1 MNHFRFKNQIDVTKT
16 LKNVSASTFITVPD
30 ELSTPKWS
38 DHSAVDMQIGADPVI
53 LSKMRETL
61 LSFLDDSVVRGDET
75 AVVHWRGLR
84 VSRWSYAR
92 LASCAFQFAR
102 ELEARDIVAGDRVL
116 FWGENS
122 PEWIAAFYGCMLRG
136 AIVVP
141 LDLKS
146 APDFV
151 ARVQQ
156 QVSARLLLSDEPQ
169 QQLNVPRLA
178 FGSLADA
185 IAKHSSAPYAAHAVK
200 PDDLIEIVFTSGTT
214 AEPKGV
220 CLTHRNLLTNLAPI
234 EKEFK
239 KYARWERLVHPIR
252 FFCLLPLSHV
262 FGQLMGIFVPQIIG
276 AEVYFRESYK
286 PSQIISE
293 IKKQRIN
300 VVITVP
306 RVLETLREKVLID
319 GNVSDDQLARAEE
332 RHFLRNWWTFRR
344 VHRLFGWRFWAF
356 VTGGATLEADTESF
370 WRRLGYAVIQ
380 GYGMT
385 ETASLASLSHPFR
398 IHHGSI
404 GKPVAGQELKLS
416 ESGEILVRGD
426 NVSPGYWNGGV
437 QPIADEQGWIHTGD
451 IGEVGPEG
459 NIYFRGR
466 SKDTI
471 VTAAGLKIYPADL
484 EAALDHQPEIKASA
498 VIPLS
503 NGTEAMAV
511 LIPHDEHSD
520 LKSAVQRA
528 NESLAE
534 FQRIRHWVVWP
545 KQDFPRTTGTRK
557 VIKGQLAE
565 AVRTMSCEQQSSV
578 AASERGP
585 VPLSVPVITR
595 ITGTNAAEL
604 DMSAKLA
611 DDLKLD
617 SLGRVELLSA
627 LEDQYQIELD
637 EAAITEAT
645 TIGDVERIVSQV
657 TSEAVAY
664 PYPRWAMRFPMTW
677 IRPVV
682 YHLFLLPLSRIMCI
696 PRVVGAD
703 NLAQIKG
710 PALFIS
716 NHVTHIDGPLILS
729 VLPVGWRIRLAI
741 AMSGEYLRDWRY
753 PPATLGWFVRL
764 KKRAAYVLGAGL
776 FNVFSLPRQSGF
788 RQSFAYA
795 GEAMDRG
802 YSVLIFPE
810 GTETRN
816 GEMQPF
822 RAGIGLLASELN
834 VPVIP
839 VKLSGL
845 FELKQKRQFFVRP
858 GVVSVTFGEPITFSP
873 EQTPAEITK
882 VLDRTYKIFQD

>member
-1 MNHFRFKNQIDVTKT
+1 
-16 LKNVSASTFITVPD
+16 
-30 ELSTPKWS
+30 
-38 DHSAVDMQIGADPVI
+38 
-53 LSKMRETL
+53 MRETL
-61 LSFLDDSVVRGDET
+61 LSFVDDCIARGDEA

-84 VSRWSYAR
+84 ISRWSYAR

-102 ELEARDIVAGDRVL
+102 ELEARDIGAGDRVL

-122 PEWIAAFYGCMLRG
+122 PDWIAAFYGCLLRG

-156 QVSARLLLSDEPQ
+156 QVSAKLLLSDEPQ
-169 QQLNVPRLA
+169 PQLNLPRLPLDN
-178 FGSLADA
+178 LAGA
-185 IAKHSSAPYAAHAVK
+185 VTNHSTQRYPAHAVK

-220 CLTHRNLLTNLAPI
+220 CLTHRNILTNLAPI
-234 EKEFK
+234 EKEFG

-252 FFCLLPLSHV
+252 FLCLLPLSHV
-262 FGQLMGIFVPQIIG
+262 FGQLMGIFVPQIVG

-293 IKKQRIN
+293 IKKQKIN

-306 RVLETLREKVLID
+306 RVLETLREKIAPD
-319 GNVSDDQLARAEE
+319 VSAGELAAAED
-332 RHFLRNWWTFRR
+332 RHFLKNWWRFRR
-344 VHRLFGWRFWAF
+344 IRRLFGFRFWAF
-356 VTGGATLEADTESF
+356 ITGGATLEADTESF

-398 IHHGSI
+398 TKHGSI
-404 GKPVAGQELKLS
+404 GKPVAGQELKLG
-416 ESGEILVRGD
+416 ENGEILVRGD
-426 NVSPGYWNGGV
+426 NVSPGYWNQGL

-451 IGEVGPEG
+451 IGEVGPQG

-484 EAALDHQPEIKASA
+484 ESALDQQPEIKASA
-498 VIPLS
+498 VIALPGS
-503 NGTEAMAV
+503 KGTEAMAV
-511 LIPHDEHSD
+511 LIPYNGSSD
-520 LKSAVQRA
+520 LKPAVQRA
-528 NESLAE
+528 NDSLAE
-534 FQRIRHWVVWP
+534 FQHIRHWIVWP
-545 KQDFPRTTGTRK
+545 RKDFPRTTGTRK
-557 VIKGQLAE
+557 VMKGQVAETVKTMLAE
-565 AVRTMSCEQQSSV
+565 TVLAGQKQTV
-578 AASERGP
+578 AATTSGP
-585 VPLSVPVITR
+585 APLSLPVINR
-595 ITGTNAAEL
+595 IAGANSAEL
-604 DMSAKLA
+604 DLSANLA

-627 LEDQYQIELD
+627 LEDQYQIEID

-657 TSEAVAY
+657 TSETVAY
-664 PYPRWAMRFPMTW
+664 PYPRWTLRFPMTW
-677 IRPVV
+677 IRPIV

-696 PRVVGAD
+696 PRVIGAEH
-703 NLAQIKG
+703 LAKLDG
-710 PALFIS
+710 PALLIS
-716 NHVTHIDGPLILS
+716 NHITHIDGPLILS
-729 VLPVGWRIRLAI
+729 VLPMRWRVRLAI

-753 PPATLGWFVRL
+753 PPATFGWFARL
-764 KKRAAYVLGAGL
+764 KKRMAYVLGAGL
-776 FNVFSLPRQSGF
+776 FNIFSLPRQSGF

-802 YSVLIFPE
+802 YCVLIFPE
-810 GTETRN
+810 GTETKDGRL
-816 GEMQPF
+816 QSF

-839 VKLSGL
+839 IKLRGL
-845 FELKQKRQFFVRP
+845 FELKKKRQFFVRP
-858 GVVSVTFGEPITFSP
+858 GVVSVTFGEPITFAHGTP
-873 EQTPAEITK
+873 PAEITK
-882 VLDRTYKIFQD
+882 ELERRLSSL